1 MFCRYKTNPP
11 IQSNRFC
18 LPEVLLFVSIALIYV
33 SRATLVFAEECLT
46 SDGGCTVPKS
56 YTGNATN
63 GPFNVPLSGNTTL
76 NIEGTLKSGN
86 TFTIS
91 GVVAVKTINGSNIVN
106 VGPGKI
112 ETSNP
117 SGNYP
122 RAYGVLHSGNKNKTF
137 VSGSISTIGDGTPG
151 VYNDGDD
158 NETTVSGSIST
169 TGGSNNSVP
178 PQPEFA
184 YGIANKGNG
193 NIATV
198 SSGGSIT
205 TEGINAH
212 GVYYDGNTNTMTV
225 SQGGSITTAE
235 SDAAGIY
242 YSGNNNT
249 TTVGGEI
256 TTTGSGAHGVY
267 NLGDDNSSTL
277 AADGSITTA
286 GSDAIGIYN
295 FGDGNATT
303 VAGNVK
309 TTGSGGLGVSNNGD
323 SSATTVSGSIITRGV
338 EAAGIYNFGDSNR
351 TTVSGDI
358 TTSGVRAYGIYNRG
372 NSNTT
377 TVSNGGSIKTSGS
390 GAHGIYNLGNDNSGT
405 LAAGG
410 SITTTGSEADGI
422 VHEGNNNTAFISGT
436 VSATGTGSAA
446 LYNASGT
453 GNSFTLNEGAI
464 LIGSVSAS
472 NVAANNTLT
481 FDADMGYK
489 LTVGGV
495 GLGTGAGEWTFVS
508 RDTQGADEVELEYIK
523 VDNSNCAADVT
534 VCYVVVGAKED
545 IPEQQ
550 DDIQMNNN
558 DALIVSLVGS
568 RGDLRTV
575 WANIYGVN
583 AEGDETASRSEFSSR
598 TAGLTIGVPVP
609 TDNGLDWDL
618 VFNTSNSVNDLG
630 VNGSQ
635 KLTVQSYNF
644 GLVLY
649 DIIPSKNWS
658 VDAFG
663 FIGYNDYDKERDVL
677 NNTTATGIET
687 IKSSYSGS
695 EALIGFDAEYV
706 KPFIDSLDL
715 TFGVQGA
722 LSREKINSFTS
733 GYYTYDERRTTQG
746 SGGISAGVEY
756 NKGPLMAYAKLGAT
770 YVSLLDG
777 ETFNYDVNGESRTFT
792 DDDTDDLYGRINVGF
807 EYNQSERLLFRGDF
821 SGISSTGGITGYA
834 ASLGFE
840 LKF

>member
-205 TEGINAH
+205 TEGINGH
-212 GVYYDGNTNTMTV
+212 GVYYDGNNNTMTV

-256 TTTGSGAHGVY
+256 TTTGSG
-267 NLGDDNSSTL
+267 
-277 AADGSITTA
+277 
-286 GSDAIGIYN
+286 
-295 FGDGNATT
+295 
-303 VAGNVK
+303 
-309 TTGSGGLGVSNNGD
+309 GLGVSNNGD
-323 SSATTVSGSIITRGV
+323 SSATTVSGSITTRGL

-358 TTSGVRAYGIYNRG
+358 ITSGVRAYGIYNRG

-422 VHEGNNNTAFISGT
+422 VQEGNNNTAFISGT

-472 NVAANNTLT
+472 NVASNNTLT

-649 DIIPSKNWS
+649 DIIPSNNWS

-777 ETFNYDVNGESRTFT
+777 ETFNYDVNGEARTFT

>member
-11 IQSNRFC
+11 IQLNRFC
-18 LPEVLLFVSIALIYV
+18 LPEVLLFVLIALIYV
-33 SRATLVFAEECLT
+33 SRATLVSAEECLT

-112 ETSNP
+112 ETSNL

-158 NETTVSGSIST
+158 NETTVSGSILT

-212 GVYYDGNTNTMTV
+212 GVSYDGNTNTMTV

-256 TTTGSGAHGVY
+256 TTTGSG
-267 NLGDDNSSTL
+267 
-277 AADGSITTA
+277 
-286 GSDAIGIYN
+286 
-295 FGDGNATT
+295 
-303 VAGNVK
+303 
-309 TTGSGGLGVSNNGD
+309 GLGVSNNGD
-323 SSATTVSGSIITRGV
+323 SSATTVSGSITTRGL

-358 TTSGVRAYGIYNRG
+358 ITSGVRAYGIYNRG

-472 NVAANNTLT
+472 NVASNNTLT

-649 DIIPSKNWS
+649 DIIPSNNWS

-756 NKGPLMAYAKLGAT
+756 NRGPLMAYAKLGAT

-777 ETFNYDVNGESRTFT
+777 ETFNYDVNGEARTFT

>member
-11 IQSNRFC
+11 IQLNRFC
-18 LPEVLLFVSIALIYV
+18 LPEVLLFVLIALIYV
-33 SRATLVFAEECLT
+33 SRATLVSAEECLT

-112 ETSNP
+112 ETSNL

-151 VYNDGDD
+151 VYNEGDD

-169 TGGSNNSVP
+169 TGGSNNSTP

-256 TTTGSGAHGVY
+256 TTTGSG
-267 NLGDDNSSTL
+267 
-277 AADGSITTA
+277 
-286 GSDAIGIYN
+286 
-295 FGDGNATT
+295 
-303 VAGNVK
+303 
-309 TTGSGGLGVSNNGD
+309 GLGVSNNGD
-323 SSATTVSGSIITRGV
+323 SSATTVSGSITTRGV

-358 TTSGVRAYGIYNRG
+358 ITSGVRAYGIYNRG

-472 NVAANNTLT
+472 NVASNNTLT

-649 DIIPSKNWS
+649 DIIPSNNWS

-756 NKGPLMAYAKLGAT
+756 NRGPLMAYAKLGAT

-777 ETFNYDVNGESRTFT
+777 ETFNYDVNGEARTFT

-807 EYNQSERLLFRGDF
+807 EYNKSERLLFRGDF

>member
-11 IQSNRFC
+11 IQLNRFC
-18 LPEVLLFVSIALIYV
+18 LPEVLLFVLIALIYG
-33 SRATLVFAEECLT
+33 SRATLVSAEECLT

-112 ETSNP
+112 ETSNL

-256 TTTGSGAHGVY
+256 TTTGSG
-267 NLGDDNSSTL
+267 
-277 AADGSITTA
+277 
-286 GSDAIGIYN
+286 
-295 FGDGNATT
+295 
-303 VAGNVK
+303 
-309 TTGSGGLGVSNNGD
+309 GLGVSNNGD
-323 SSATTVSGSIITRGV
+323 SSATTVSGSITTRGL

-358 TTSGVRAYGIYNRG
+358 ITSGVRAYGIYNRG

-453 GNSFTLNEGAI
+453 GNSFTLNEGAV

-472 NVAANNTLT
+472 NVASNNTLT

-649 DIIPSKNWS
+649 DIIPSNNWS

-777 ETFNYDVNGESRTFT
+777 ETFNYDVNGEARTFT

-807 EYNQSERLLFRGDF
+807 EYNKSERLLFRGDF